1 MGELAAKNLAGSG
14 VKEITVLNRTFETA
28 VDLAQKFEGT
38 ARPIQELKETLLEAD
53 ILISSTGATDYV
65 IDFELM
71 EFVEKLRKGKPLF
84 LVDIAVPRDMDPSI
98 GDLQNVFLYD
108 IDDLHGI
115 VEANLAERRQA
126 ADKIEMMAK
135 SEVITFNEW
144 VATLGVVPLIAALR
158 RKAGTIQGETMQS
171 IENKL
176 PDLTE
181 RELKIIR
188 KHTKSI
194 VNQLLRDPITQVKE
208 LATDRQAGMKLELFE
223 QVFGI
228 ADEVVEEKEH
238 LARQAKQ
245 RLEKRAQRNRQLAAE
260 GKLSPQS

>member
-1 MGELAAKNLAGSG
+1 M
-14 VKEITVLNRTFETA
+14 
-28 VDLAQKFEGT
+28 
-38 ARPIQELKETLLEAD
+38 
-53 ILISSTGATDYV
+53 
-65 IDFELM
+65 
-71 EFVEKLRKGKPLF
+71 
-84 LVDIAVPRDMDPSI
+84 
-98 GDLQNVFLYD
+98 
-108 IDDLHGI
+108 
-115 VEANLAERRQA
+115 
-126 ADKIEMMAK
+126 
-135 SEVITFNEW
+135 
-144 VATLGVVPLIAALR
+144 
-158 RKAGTIQGETMQS
+158 
-171 IENKL
+171 